1 MIHTTRYRLFDA
13 NIASEH
19 FGEEA
24 VVVNLMTGVYY
35 SMPGVASHIWSRI
48 LEGYSVAEIRQDLIQ
63 AYVPETEEEK
73 LHAELE
79 DFVQSLLV
87 HELIVADETV
97 SRQTDTDAIPE
108 GEAYTTPAL
117 EVFQDM
123 KEILLLDPVHDVN
136 SLGWPT
142 RISGPENP

>member
-1 MIHTTRYRLFDA
+1 MAHTTRYRLFDA

-48 LEGYSVAEIRQDLIQ
+48 LEGYSVAEIRQDLTN
-63 AYVPETEEEK
+63 AYASETEEAK
-73 LHAELE
+73 MHSELE
-79 DFVQSLLV
+79 EFVQSLLV

-97 SRQTDTDAIPE
+97 SRQADTDAIPE